1 MRFDPG
7 KAWPHPV
14 LRPPSYG
21 DDYPHAEFEVEI
33 EVERAQGSTA
43 VEVTADFELSDPDL
57 LRLVGDGAARYVLL
71 IKASRTHFREMISS
85 EEPGFNIFFPGG
97 DLSGRVEFGPFL
109 ICTRELSNFNAEGW
123 HPDFAGRTF
132 NIHAGSVLA
141 EDVSKDYWVDTADES
156 PLGSIFGH
164 KSRSDFPNGRWELEL
179 AEDRVWIVMSESDAE
194 LYSAARNRA
203 NNRPEGQYLMNGLY
217 LPALIAV
224 LNEVDQNIEVYSECR
239 WFASLDHRLQAVN
252 CSQLGSPNAN
262 RWTDAQRV
270 LDMPFTKMPIIAEAE
285 SDDTWPT

>member
-33 EVERAQGSTA
+33 GVERAQGSTS
-43 VEVTADFELSDPDL
+43 VEVTAEFELSDPDL
-57 LRLVGDGAARYVLL
+57 LRLVEDGAAQYVLL

-85 EEPGFNIFFPGG
+85 GEPHVDRLFSGG
-97 DLSGRVEFGPFL
+97 DLSGRVEFAPFL
-109 ICTRELSNFNAEGW
+109 VCTRELSSFRAEGW

-132 NIHAGSVLA
+132 DISSGSVLA
-141 EDVSKDYWVDTADES
+141 EDVSKDYWVDTADEA

-164 KSRSDFPNGRWELEL
+164 KSRPNVPDGHWELEL
-179 AEDRVWIVMSESDAE
+179 VEDRVWIVMSESDTE
-194 LYSAARNRA
+194 LYTAARNRA
-203 NNRPEGQYLMNGLY
+203 NNRPEGQYLMNGLS

-224 LNEVDQNIEVYSECR
+224 LNEVDRNVEDYSEYR
-239 WFASLDHRLQAVN
+239 WFASLDHRLQAVE
-252 CSQLGSPNAN
+252 CRQLGFPNAN
-262 RWTDAQRV
+262 RWTDAQRI

-285 SDDTWPT
+285 AEGV